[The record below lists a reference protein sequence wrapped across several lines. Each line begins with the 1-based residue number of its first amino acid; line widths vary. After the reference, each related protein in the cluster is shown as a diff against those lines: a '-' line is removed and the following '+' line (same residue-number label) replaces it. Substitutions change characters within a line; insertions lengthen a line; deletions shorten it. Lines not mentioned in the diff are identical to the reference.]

1 MVSPKFL
8 FVLIFLYNI
17 DFIDAASRVPFSRPG
32 DMLRIPSV
40 DYSMH
45 YKLLRLNFSSEI
57 LSSSQNNTAFS
68 VSALSKT
75 GYKYGVSFVKPVE
88 SAKSA
93 ELGFHFQKNL
103 VF

>member
-45 YKLLRLNFSSEI
+45 YRLLRLNFSSEI
-57 LSSSQNNTAFS
+57 LEQLKVLLRFFPQALPFSSFFQRF
-68 VSALSKT
+68 ALI
-75 GYKYGVSFVKPVE
+75 F
-88 SAKSA
+88 
-93 ELGFHFQKNL
+93 LHFYRFQPKMRP
-103 VF
+103 